1 MRGIIMAAGDS
12 IRLRPASIACSKHLM
27 LLYDKPMIYYSLS
40 TLMLAGIKKI
50 LIVVNSRFKNN
61 LMNLLKDGSQFGLEI
76 TYLIQNK
83 ANGVA
88 EVFSIAE
95 NYIEGHKIALILGDN
110 IFHGTNLKNFL
121 REGINNKEGA
131 LIFAYYVKNISNYGA
146 ITLDSNNKAIKLE
159 EKPQYSKNSYAVPG
173 LYFFDESVLKKAKEI
188 KPSKRGELEIT
199 DINKLYLKEKKLNV
213 KIMGRGMSWFD
224 IGEIDSFNEASN
236 YVRTIQ
242 NRQGLSIGCPEEIA
256 WRNNWIS
263 SQDLLNSLNPSSKSP
278 YHQYIIEL
286 VKKVRT

>member
-1 MRGIIMAAGDS
+1 MAAGDS

>member
-1 MRGIIMAAGDS
+1 MAAGNS
-12 IRLRPASIACSKHLM
+12 TRLSPASIACSKHLM

-40 TLMLAGIKKI
+40 TLMLAGIKEI
-50 LIVVNSRFKNN
+50 LIVVNKNFKDNYK
-61 LMNLLKDGSQFGLEI
+61 NLLKDGSQFGLRI
-76 TYLIQNK
+76 TYLVQAE

-95 NYIEGHKIALILGDN
+95 NFIKGKKIVLILGDN

-121 REGINNKEGA
+121 SEGVNNQQGA
-131 LIFAYYVKNISNYGA
+131 LIFAYYVKNIGNYGA
-146 ITLDSNNKAIKLE
+146 ITLDSHNNPIKLE
-159 EKPQYSKNSYAVPG
+159 EKPRIPKNSYAVPG
-173 LYFFDESVLKKAKEI
+173 LYFFDETVLNKSKEI

-199 DINKLYLKEKKLNV
+199 DINKIYLREKQLKV

-236 YVRTIQ
+236 YVRAIQ

-256 WRNNWIS
+256 WRNKWIS
-263 SQDLLNSLNPSSKSP
+263 SEELLNSLNLNSRS
-278 YHQYIIEL
+278 QYIQYIREL
-286 VKKVRT
+286 VKKSEVINV

>member
-1 MRGIIMAAGDS
+1 MAAGDS

-286 VKKVRT
+286 VKKVGT

>member
-1 MRGIIMAAGDS
+1 MKGIIMAAGDS

-286 VKKVRT
+286 VKKS

>member
-1 MRGIIMAAGDS
+1 MAAGNS
-12 IRLRPASIACSKHLM
+12 TRLSPASIACSKHLM

-40 TLMLAGIKKI
+40 TLMLAGIKEI
-50 LIVVNSRFKNN
+50 LIVVNKNFKDNYKK
-61 LMNLLKDGSQFGLEI
+61 LLKDGSQFGLRI
-76 TYLIQNK
+76 TYLVQAE

-95 NYIEGHKIALILGDN
+95 NFIKGNRITLILGDN

-121 REGINNKEGA
+121 CEGIKNQQGA
-131 LIFAYYVKNISNYGA
+131 LIFAYYVKNISNYAA
-146 ITLDSNNKAIKLE
+146 ITLDSDNNPIKLE
-159 EKPQYSKNSYAVPG
+159 EKPKVSENSYAVPG
-173 LYFFDESVLKKAKEI
+173 LYFFDKTVLNKFKEI

-199 DINKLYLKEKKLNV
+199 DINKIYLREKKLKV

-236 YVRTIQ
+236 YVRAIQ
-242 NRQGLSIGCPEEIA
+242 NRQGLNIGCPEEIA

-263 SQDLLNSLNPSSKSP
+263 SKELLNSLNTNSRSP
-278 YHQYIIEL
+278 YVKYIREL
-286 VKKVRT
+286 VKKAS

>member
-1 MRGIIMAAGDS
+1 MAAGNS
-12 IRLRPASIACSKHLM
+12 TRLSPASIACSKHLM

-40 TLMLAGIKKI
+40 TLMLAGIKEI
-50 LIVVNSRFKNN
+50 LIVVNNKFKDNYVD
-61 LMNLLKDGSQFGLEI
+61 LLKDGSQLGLRI
-76 TYLIQNK
+76 TYLVQAE

-95 NYIEGHKIALILGDN
+95 NFIKGHKITLILGDN

-121 REGINNKEGA
+121 YEGINNQQGA

-146 ITLDSNNKAIKLE
+146 ITLDSDNQPIKLE
-159 EKPQYSKNSYAVPG
+159 EKPRTSKNSYAVPG
-173 LYFFDESVLKKAKEI
+173 LYFFDETVLNKSKEI

-199 DINKLYLKEKKLNV
+199 DINKIYLKEKKLKV
-213 KIMGRGMSWFD
+213 RIMGRGMSWFD
-224 IGEIDSFNEASN
+224 IGEIDSFNEAGN
-236 YVRTIQ
+236 YVRAIQ

-263 SQDLLNSLNPSSKSP
+263 REELLNSLDTNSKSS
-278 YHQYIIEL
+278 YNKYIIEII
-286 VKKVRT
+286 KKA